1 MARKRPFPIYTVM
14 MDVGMTLTGL
24 LAGILGIVLGT
35 STLAKAQTDQSLQL
49 RPGDIA
55 VEAVWPKEMDVDVDL
70 WVKAPAD
77 QMAVGYSRRADVQSS
92 YVRDD
97 VGHRGDPSDLNYE
110 TSFIRGLVPGRYIVN
125 LHLYSARGIAV
136 VPVKVVA
143 YFVFAAGR
151 GGTTIAR
158 REVIL
163 TENGQ
168 ERTAFSFV
176 LDQDGR
182 LEADSVSEANIP
194 LRNAGGQSD

>member
-35 STLAKAQTDQSLQL
+35 STLAKAQTEQSLQL

-70 WVKAPAD
+70 WVKAPSD
-77 QMAVGYSRRADVQSS
+77 QMAVGYSRRADIQSS

-97 VGHRGDPSDLNYE
+97 VGHRGDPSDLNFE

-125 LHLYSARGIAV
+125 LHLYSARGVPSI
-136 VPVKVVA
+136 PVKVVA
-143 YFVFAAGR
+143 YFAAGS
-151 GGTTIAR
+151 GGTPIAK

-163 TENGQ
+163 TENGE

-176 LDQDGR
+176 VGQDGK
-182 LEADSVSEANIP
+182 LETDSVSDANIP